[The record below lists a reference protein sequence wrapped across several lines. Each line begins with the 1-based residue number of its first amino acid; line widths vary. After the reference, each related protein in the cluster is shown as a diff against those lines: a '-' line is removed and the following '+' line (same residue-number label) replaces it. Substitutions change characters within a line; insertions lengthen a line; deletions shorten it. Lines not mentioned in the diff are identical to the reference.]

1 MGILSYI
8 FSKLFI
14 KKNVPNRNF
23 YIFEKNKLEIILCN
37 KVNYVKKLI
46 IKNFFLIKSYIFKYN
61 CFNNY
66 FLY

>member
-46 IKNFFLIKSYIFKYN
+46 IKNFFLIKSYI
-61 CFNNY
+61 
-66 FLY
+66 